1 VDGKL
6 GELRPEEFLSPFVD
20 DGERWYRA
28 KCQELA
34 RDVGAGVASAGVC
47 SLVRKA
53 AWANV
58 YSEFLYACSTREVWA
73 FHRDAKARPPMTP
86 RTDLIAAAS
95 RLADSS
101 RGHLLAAHEL
111 AAREA
116 EARAKAAPPPHLRL
130 MEQARALAT
139 SRAPAEEEPADA
151 ADANVMQETYVDQ
164 AGENTT
170 GTEADAEESPLPE
183 VLRPFADA
191 LAGMDGLFASGDA
204 GTVLAAVTARGQAL
218 ARSGHPQ
225 GSALLEAVDRWKE
238 TR

>member
-1 VDGKL
+1 
-6 GELRPEEFLSPFVD
+6 
-20 DGERWYRA
+20 
-28 KCQELA
+28 
-34 RDVGAGVASAGVC
+34 
-47 SLVRKA
+47 
-53 AWANV
+53 
-58 YSEFLYACSTREVWA
+58 
-73 FHRDAKARPPMTP
+73 
-86 RTDLIAAAS
+86 
-95 RLADSS
+95 
-101 RGHLLAAHEL
+101 
-111 AAREA
+111 
-116 EARAKAAPPPHLRL
+116 
-130 MEQARALAT
+130 
-139 SRAPAEEEPADA
+139 
-151 ADANVMQETYVDQ
+151 MQETYVDQ